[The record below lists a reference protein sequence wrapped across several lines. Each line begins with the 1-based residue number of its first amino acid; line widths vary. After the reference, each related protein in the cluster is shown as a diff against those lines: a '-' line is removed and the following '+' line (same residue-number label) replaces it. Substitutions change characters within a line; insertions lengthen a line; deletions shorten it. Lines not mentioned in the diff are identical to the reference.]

1 MSKNRVFFC
10 KSKQYNIP
18 AFTIASISSVVISPC
33 HSEIFWFRFSST
45 SKAGSLCFRPNN
57 KIHCDIWITI
67 FRKSIAILCKRLIKS
82 QLFPGSELELLGPTN
97 NTSDVWYSSMEDT
110 VCKQCLNIQHT
121 RGRGVCHFPRA
132 LHNA

>member
-1 MSKNRVFFC
+1 MSKNRVFFFC
-10 KSKQYNIP
+10 KSQQYNIP

-45 SKAGSLCFRPNN
+45 SKAGSLRFWPNN
-57 KIHCDIWITI
+57 KIHWDISITI

-82 QLFPGSELELLGPTN
+82 QLFPCSEMELLGPTN

-121 RGRGVCHFPRA
+121 RGEGCMPFPYSIT
-132 LHNA
+132 